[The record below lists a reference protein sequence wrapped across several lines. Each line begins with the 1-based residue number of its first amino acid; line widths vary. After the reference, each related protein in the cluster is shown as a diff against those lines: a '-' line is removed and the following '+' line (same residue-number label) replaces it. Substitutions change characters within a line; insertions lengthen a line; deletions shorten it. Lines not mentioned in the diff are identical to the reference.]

1 VRLAV
6 AAALALAGL
15 AAPAAAIAQA
25 VEIALRP
32 GEVLLNVEGDGE
44 DLSRPDVMTVRA
56 GAITTGSTARA
67 ALEANNALANR
78 LVEAVR
84 SSGVEARDVRTAN
97 LSVRPRFNQDDE
109 ERAERDGRR
118 PQITGYI
125 AQNSLELRL
134 RNLAAAPQIL
144 DALFAAG
151 ANHVEGPSFTLSD
164 PKPAQAR
171 ARIAAIADAQA
182 EAAAYA
188 EGLGMRIARILR
200 VSQRGNF
207 NMEQGGDS
215 IVVTGAL
222 RRGTPVEPG
231 EIRTAVRVWIDYA
244 MVPK

>member
-1 VRLAV
+1 VRLV
-6 AAALALAGL
+6 IAAALALAGIFTP
-15 AAPAAAIAQA
+15 APLLAQA
-25 VEIALRP
+25 VDIELRP
-32 GEVLLNVEGDGE
+32 GEVLLSVEGDGE

-56 GAITTGSTARA
+56 GAVTTGSTARA
-67 ALEANNALANR
+67 ALEANNQLANR
-78 LVEAVR
+78 LIEAVR

-97 LSVRPRFNQDDE
+97 LSVTPRFNPGDE

-134 RNLAAAPQIL
+134 RDLAAAPRIL

-151 ANHVEGPSFTLSD
+151 ANHVVGPSFALSD

-188 EGLGMRIARILR
+188 DGLGMRVARVLR

-207 NMEQGGDS
+207 NVEQGGDS
-215 IVVTGAL
+215 IVVTGAM